1 VHLTAHT
8 RNLLS
13 CAAAAF
19 AAAAL
24 STAPASAHAV
34 APAAAGCPA
43 APISHPF
50 AAWQD
55 VADYVFAPDG
65 GMEAGGAGWQ
75 LRGGARAVEGNEPFR
90 VRGATDHVALDLP
103 AGSSATTA
111 PMCIGLE
118 HKTMRFFGSGTTTG
132 ELTVEALYTERDGR
146 PRAVTLGT
154 VHGRGTWA
162 PTDSLPMKVNERAP
176 DFGNALMVSLRFTP
190 HTSRGWRIDDVFVD
204 PYRVR

>member
-1 VHLTAHT
+1 VHLTATT
-8 RNLLS
+8 RNVLT

-24 STAPASAHAV
+24 STAPASAHTV
-34 APAAAGCPA
+34 APAAGCPA
-43 APISHPF
+43 APISNPF
-50 AAWQD
+50 AVWQD
-55 VADYVFAPDG
+55 AADYVLAPDG
-65 GMEAGGAGWQ
+65 GLEAGGAAWQ
-75 LRGGARAVEGNEPFR
+75 LQGGAKVIEGNEPFR
-90 VRGATDHVALDLP
+90 ALGATDHAALDLP

-118 HKTMRFFGSGTTTG
+118 HKSMRFFGSGTMTG
-132 ELTVEALYTERDGR
+132 QLSVEALYTERDGR

-162 PTDSLPMKVNERAP
+162 PTESLPMKVNERAP
-176 DFGNALMVSLRFTP
+176 DFGNALQVSLRFTP